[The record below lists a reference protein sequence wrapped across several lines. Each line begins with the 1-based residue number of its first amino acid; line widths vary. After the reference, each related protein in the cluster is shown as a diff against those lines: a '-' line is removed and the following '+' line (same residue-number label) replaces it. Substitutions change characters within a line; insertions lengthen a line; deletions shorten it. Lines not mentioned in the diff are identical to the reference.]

1 RREDDLLLFE
11 LARERALEDA
21 VHVLDE
27 RRARAPGMLEDLV
40 RRAARDERGER
51 VAHELGIAAS
61 ETVDRL
67 LDVAYEDDPTRE
79 RRELHEDRELHR
91 VGVLELVDEQELE
104 LVAEPLAHGRQVE
117 RGEEHLLHVA
127 EIDQAALGFDPLE
140 AGERGTRDA
149 IRVFDIRADV
159 AMEIGMA
166 IVRFGGSAHF
176 RRYRIA

>member
-1 RREDDLLLFE
+1 EARGPRALRFRIDDRESRAHERGDCSGNLRGARRLVALERPLEHSRLVGLVRTLRREDDLLLFE

-51 VAHELGIAAS
+51 VPHELGIAAS

-91 VGVLELVDEQELE
+91 VGVLELV
-104 LVAEPLAHGRQVE
+104 
-117 RGEEHLLHVA
+117 
-127 EIDQAALGFDPLE
+127 
-140 AGERGTRDA
+140 
-149 IRVFDIRADV
+149 
-159 AMEIGMA
+159 
-166 IVRFGGSAHF
+166 
-176 RRYRIA
+176 